1 MLEALSSH
9 AMSSSN
15 GTDLLGLAERR
26 LAWLEKRQSVL
37 AGNVANADTPG
48 YVAKDVSPFQGVLQN
63 QMAVTLAQTEPG
75 HLSGKNGTAHAAAT
89 GGNISIS
96 GNEVKLEDQLEKVAD
111 TNDQQRLAT
120 TLYSRYT
127 SMISTVLGSGS

>member
-26 LAWLEKRQSVL
+26 LTWLEKRQSVL

-75 HLSGKNGTAHAAAT
+75 HLSGKNGTAHAATT

>member
-26 LAWLEKRQSVL
+26 LTWLEKRQSVL

-75 HLSGKNGTAHAAAT
+75 HFSGKNGTAHAAAT

>member
-1 MLEALSSH
+1 MLEALSGN
-9 AMSSSN
+9 ALSSAN
-15 GTDLLGLAERR
+15 GTNLLGLAERR
-26 LAWLEKRQSVL
+26 LQWLEKRQSVL

-63 QMAVTLAQTEPG
+63 HMALTLAQTEPG
-75 HLSGKNGTAHAAAT
+75 HLAGNGGSGRAAAT
-89 GGNISIS
+89 GGSVSIA

-127 SMISTVLGSGS
+127 SMISTALGSNS

>member
-26 LAWLEKRQSVL
+26 LTWLEKRQSVL

-75 HLSGKNGTAHAAAT
+75 HLSGNNGTAHAGAT

>member
-26 LAWLEKRQSVL
+26 LTWLEKRQSVL

-75 HLSGKNGTAHAAAT
+75 HLSGNNGTAHAAAT

-96 GNEVKLEDQLEKVAD
+96 GNEVKLEGQLEKVAD

>member
-1 MLEALSSH
+1 
-9 AMSSSN
+9 
-15 GTDLLGLAERR
+15 
-26 LAWLEKRQSVL
+26 
-37 AGNVANADTPG
+37 
-48 YVAKDVSPFQGVLQN
+48 
-63 QMAVTLAQTEPG
+63 G
-75 HLSGKNGTAHAAAT
+75 HLSGNNGTAHAAAT

>member
-1 MLEALSSH
+1 
-9 AMSSSN
+9 MSSSN

-26 LAWLEKRQSVL
+26 LTWLEKRQSVL

-75 HLSGKNGTAHAAAT
+75 HLSGNNGTAHAAAT

-96 GNEVKLEDQLEKVAD
+96 GNEVKLEGQLEKVAD

>member
-1 MLEALSSH
+1 MLETLSSH

-26 LAWLEKRQSVL
+26 LSWLEKRQSVL
-37 AGNVANADTPG
+37 AGNVANADTPN

-63 QMAVTLAQTEPG
+63 QMSMTLAQTEPG
-75 HLSGKNGTAHAAAT
+75 HLPGKGGRAHAATT
-89 GGNISIS
+89 GGSVSIA

-127 SMISTVLGSGS
+127 SMISTVLGSSS

>member
-26 LAWLEKRQSVL
+26 LTWLEKRQSVL

-127 SMISTVLGSGS
+127 SMISTALGSGS

>member
-1 MLEALSSH
+1 
-9 AMSSSN
+9 MSSSN

-26 LAWLEKRQSVL
+26 LTWLEKRQSVL

-75 HLSGKNGTAHAAAT
+75 HLSGNNGTAHAAAT
-89 GGNISIS
+89 
-96 GNEVKLEDQLEKVAD
+96 
-111 TNDQQRLAT
+111 
-120 TLYSRYT
+120 
-127 SMISTVLGSGS
+127 

>member
-26 LAWLEKRQSVL
+26 LTWLEKRQSVL

-75 HLSGKNGTAHAAAT
+75 HLSGKNGTAHATAT

>member
-26 LAWLEKRQSVL
+26 LTWLEKRQSVL

-75 HLSGKNGTAHAAAT
+75 HLSGNNGTAHAAAT

>member
-1 MLEALSSH
+1 MLEALSAH

-26 LAWLEKRQSVL
+26 LSWLEKRQSVL

-48 YVAKDVSPFQGVLQN
+48 YVAKDVSPFQGVLQS

-75 HLSGKNGTAHAAAT
+75 HLPGKSGGGHAAAT
-89 GGNISIS
+89 GGSVSIS

-127 SMISTVLGSGS
+127 SMISTVLGSNS

>member
-26 LAWLEKRQSVL
+26 LTWLEKRQSVL

-63 QMAVTLAQTEPG
+63 QMAVTLVQTEPG

>member
-1 MLEALSSH
+1 MLEALSSQ

-26 LAWLEKRQSVL
+26 LTWLEKRQSVL

-75 HLSGKNGTAHAAAT
+75 HLSGNNGTAHAAAT